1 MKRAP
6 NPYARAW
13 DLRVACALISL
24 DIVDPFLSD
33 LGFGRHDGAAARRVA
48 RKYLVAWDTASN
60 EAPDAW
66 LGSVRTNAGKAVV
79 DRVAQL
85 ADALAHP
92 GPSDLAWIELMVK
105 VRDGVG
111 SGSDPGTPSKLEWFR
126 AAGLAFLA
134 ESDHIDQR
142 LDALVEP
149 VTEWDVSLLSE
160 DFYPLDS
167 DEDPDSGRFDP
178 RSWLSMH
185 MRKRRWQRFRDL
197 LRESLSVQEV
207 DELVSWGNSVI
218 VGRWTLSSP

>member
-33 LGFGRHDGAAARRVA
+33 LGFGRDDGAAARRVA

-60 EAPDAW
+60 EAADAW
-66 LGSVRTNAGKAVV
+66 LGSVRTNAGNAVV

-105 VRDGVG
+105 GPRRDG
-111 SGSDPGTPSKLEWFR
+111 LWFR
-126 AAGLAFLA
+126 PGDSEQIGVVQSGWSSIPGRVRSHRSDTRRAGRA
-134 ESDHIDQR
+134 R
-142 LDALVEP
+142 
-149 VTEWDVSLLSE
+149 
-160 DFYPLDS
+160 
-167 DEDPDSGRFDP
+167 
-178 RSWLSMH
+178 
-185 MRKRRWQRFRDL
+185 
-197 LRESLSVQEV
+197 
-207 DELVSWGNSVI
+207 
-218 VGRWTLSSP
+218 